1 MKITI
6 TGHTSNIGQVLFEH
20 LKKNH
25 TCIGFSKSNG
35 FDLNDPSHMQQ
46 LIETALHSDCLL
58 NLAHIGDVQSKIL
71 NHIIGKWNT
80 SYSLKNVITF
90 GTLATKINSK
100 LLQSI
105 NIDPVYLKQK
115 QHLDALH
122 DALVMQKP
130 FGEQIKYTMLRIANY
145 GPKTGDR
152 ANEPSC
158 VAEDITKTIDYILYS
173 DLYISNIDL
182 RRI

>member
-35 FDLNDPSHMQQ
+35 FNLNDPSHMQQ
-46 LIETALHSDCLL
+46 LIQSALHSDCLL
-58 NLAHIGDVQSKIL
+58 NLAHIGDLQSEIL
-71 NHIIGKWNT
+71 KHIIDKWKT

-90 GTLATKINSK
+90 GTLATKISPE
-100 LLQSI
+100 LLHTI
-105 NIDPVYLKQK
+105 GIDSVYLKQK
-115 QHLDALH
+115 QHLDAVH
-122 DALVMQKP
+122 DQCSMQKP
-130 FGEQIKYTMLRIANY
+130 FGKQIKYTMLRIANY
-145 GPKTGDR
+145 GPKTGAR